1 MNKQKNDERSRS
13 EKAHFDSIA
22 SKYVKKDISPP
33 SRAARKLRVRQTVS
47 GIDCSGLPDI
57 LEVGSGAGYASEYL
71 NGMYKSYTGIDFS
84 KALVDLARSIHK
96 GPDVEF
102 LEADLY
108 KFDPGRKFDLII
120 IIGVLHHMVDIPL
133 SLLVCKELLKPGGVI
148 VVNEPHDANILVRF
162 VRMFRSKF
170 DRSYSSDQEELNRK
184 ELKELFGKTGFS
196 DISLNAQG
204 FFSTPFAEVMMRPA
218 FIFLPLASIFCMF
231 DRIIEKVFGRVLSG
245 LSWNII
251 VKGSNPESK

>member
-33 SRAARKLRVRQTVS
+33 SRAARKLRVRQTVL

-120 IIGVLHHMVDIPL
+120 IIGVLHHMV
-133 SLLVCKELLKPGGVI
+133 
-148 VVNEPHDANILVRF
+148 NEPHDANILVRF

-170 DRSYSSDQEELNRK
+170 DKSYSSDQEELNRE

-196 DISLNAQG
+196 DISIKPQG
-204 FFSTPFAEVMMRPA
+204 FFSTPFAEVMMRPV
-218 FIFLPLASIFCMF
+218 FIFLPLANIFCMF

-251 VKGSNPESK
+251 ISGKNPDN